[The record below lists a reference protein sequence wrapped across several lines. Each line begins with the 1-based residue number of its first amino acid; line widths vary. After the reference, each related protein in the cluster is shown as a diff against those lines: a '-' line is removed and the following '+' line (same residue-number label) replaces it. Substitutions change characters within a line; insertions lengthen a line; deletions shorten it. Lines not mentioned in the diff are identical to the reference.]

1 MSSPQDTR
9 LDIWLDVSC
18 LFKTRSEAQRA
29 CTGGKV
35 DVNGLP
41 AKPHRALRAGD
52 EIRIT
57 RPFGRKQIVIVR
69 ALADRHLQKA
79 DARALYEDT
88 TPPPSPEEIALRR
101 LDRQWRASVRPARP
115 PDKRERRS
123 LRRLKEGG
131 Y

>member
-1 MSSPQDTR
+1 M
-9 LDIWLDVSC
+9 
-18 LFKTRSEAQRA
+18 
-29 CTGGKV
+29 
-35 DVNGLP
+35 
-41 AKPHRALRAGD
+41 
-52 EIRIT
+52 T

-88 TPPPSPEEIALRR
+88 TPPPSPEEIAMRR

-115 PDKRERRS
+115 PDKRDGRS